1 MRRDLTLLTG
11 RVHDLLVV
19 GGGIHGACVAW
30 DATLRGLS
38 VALVERDDF
47 GAATSANSLR
57 IAHGG
62 LRYLARGHVSRM
74 RSSIRER
81 SLLLALAPD
90 LVVPLP
96 LLLPTR
102 GWGSQSRLAMRAALA
117 MNDVA
122 SAAGNRR
129 LDREHRIPRGRVLSR
144 TEAVRLFPPLAAR
157 GLTGAAL
164 WHDARIRSPER
175 LTLSFV
181 RSAAERGT
189 AAANY
194 VQVERFITESGEVR
208 GVEAVDRPTGT
219 TLRIRAR
226 AVAIA
231 AGRWTAALAARA
243 TGRTDPEAPGGAPRQ
258 AVAINLVVGRA
269 LAPVGIGVRA
279 TTGPAE
285 DPVIG
290 GYRYLFLAPQ
300 EGSTLLGTW
309 YGKDEGEEVELVAER
324 GAEGLR
330 REFNAACPGL
340 DLTRDDV
347 ARVQLG
353 WVPLKAG
360 LEPGRADALADRVR
374 VVDHAADGVRHLFSV
389 EGVKYTTARYVAS
402 GAVDRI
408 VRDLGLPDPGCRTAA
423 TPLTGAHH
431 VPADDPLLPDRIREA
446 IRDEMALGLA
456 DIVYRRTGLGEPPG
470 PSREAVAAAADI
482 AGAELGWDP
491 ATRAAEVD
499 DVLGRAGGPAAA
511 LRAVAS

>member
-11 RVHDLLVV
+11 RVHDLLVI

-38 VALVERDDF
+38 VALIERDDF

-62 LRYLARGHVSRM
+62 LRHMARGDVVRM
-74 RSSIRER
+74 RESIRER
-81 SLLLALAPD
+81 SLLLKLAPA
-90 LVVPLP
+90 LVTPFPVLV
-96 LLLPTR
+96 PTR
-102 GWGSQSRLAMRAALA
+102 GMATEGRAAMRIALA
-117 MNDVA
+117 LNDLV
-122 SAAGNRR
+122 SAGGNRG
-129 LDREHRIPRGRVLSR
+129 LDPAHRIPPGRVLSR
-144 TEAVRLFPPLAAR
+144 EDTVRLFPPLAAR
-157 GLTGAAL
+157 GLTGGAL

-181 RSAAERGT
+181 RSAAERGA

-194 VQVERFITESGEVR
+194 VQVERFDIDAGAVR
-208 GVEAVDRPTGT
+208 GVEAVDRRTGG
-219 TLRIRAR
+219 TLRVRAR

-231 AGRWTAALAARA
+231 AGRWTEALAARA
-243 TGRTDPEAPGGAPRQ
+243 TGRPDPERAGGTPRQ
-258 AVAINLVVGRA
+258 AVAINLVVSRP
-269 LAPVGIGVRA
+269 LAPVGVGVRA

-290 GYRYLFLAPQ
+290 GHRYLFLAPQ

-309 YGKDEGEEVELVAER
+309 YGKDEGEDTVIIAER
-324 GAEGLR
+324 GAEALR

-340 DLTRDDV
+340 GLERDDV

-360 LEPGRADALADRVR
+360 LEPGRADALAGRVR
-374 VVDHAADGVRHLFSV
+374 VRDHAADGVRHLFSV
-389 EGVKYTTARYVAS
+389 EGVKYTTARHVAS

-423 TPLTGAHH
+423 TPLVGARL
-431 VPADDPLLPDRIREA
+431 VPADDLRLPDRIREA
-446 IRDEMALGLA
+446 VREEMALSLA
-456 DIVYRRTGLGEPPG
+456 DIVFRRTGLGEPPG
-470 PSREAVAAAADI
+470 PARAAVEAAAAV
-482 AGAELGWDP
+482 AGGELGWDP
-491 ATRAAEVD
+491 LTRAAEIE
-499 DVLGRAGGPAAA
+499 DVMARAAGPAAA
-511 LRAVAS
+511 LKAVAS